1 MEVKMLEKA
10 SNSDGLADGHL
21 EVLKKINLLVTNW
34 RAVMVDRA
42 ATNGAAITKVNTFE
56 DVNVLRA
63 ACIPHT
69 LSHVGEKFKAPALD
83 NLMKQVRK
91 SVSHAVSRHDRHF
104 YHWYWAA
111 LSHDGA
117 VGTGQRAASLQ
128 RGVPPHPADR
138 RWHSLVG
145 IVGTTR
151 ATP

>member
-1 MEVKMLEKA
+1 MLEKA

-83 NLMKQVRK
+83 SLMKQVRK

-104 YHWYWAA
+104 YHWA
-111 LSHDGA
+111 LGC
-117 VGTGQRAASLQ
+117 VVTRWRCCRAT
-128 RGVPPHPADR
+128 RGFA
-138 RWHSLVG
+138 
-145 IVGTTR
+145 TTR
-151 ATP
+151 CSSTPS